1 MDWLTFGVQW
11 LHVLLGITWFGYAI
25 AIYFLVRPAIN
36 QEPEA
41 QQRLTYTRMGALA
54 ARVMPFVSLGVLLLG
69 IVRGTVLGPIQSVE
83 AAFTTAY
90 GITWLVALV
99 VTIGLIVNG
108 ARNIGPTFV
117 GLADTP
123 DYPAA
128 AARLVRLSQID
139 LVMFAIVFTCMI
151 LMRFGF

>member
-1 MDWLTFGVQW
+1 
-11 LHVLLGITWFGYAI
+11 
-25 AIYFLVRPAIN
+25 
-36 QEPEA
+36 
-41 QQRLTYTRMGALA
+41 MGAIA
-54 ARVMPFVSLGVLLLG
+54 ARVMAVVSVSVLLLG
-69 IVRGTVLGPIQSVE
+69 IIRGTVFGPIQSFE

-108 ARNIGPTFV
+108 ARNIGPLFST
-117 GLADTP
+117 LADTP

-139 LVMFAIVFTCMI
+139 LVMFGIVFTCMI
-151 LMRFGF
+151 LMRFGY

>member
-1 MDWLTFGVQW
+1 VNWLQFGVQW

-25 AIYFLVRPAIN
+25 SIYFLVRPAIN

-41 QQRLTYTRMGALA
+41 QQRLTYTRMGQIA
-54 ARVMPFVSLGVLLLG
+54 ARVMAVVSVSVLLLG
-69 IVRGTVLGPIQSVE
+69 IIRGTVFGPIQSFE

-99 VTIGLIVNG
+99 VTVGLIVNG
-108 ARNIGPTFV
+108 ARNIGPLFST
-117 GLADTP
+117 LADTP

-139 LVMFAIVFTCMI
+139 LVMFGIVFTCMI
-151 LMRFGF
+151 LMRFGY